1 MNNRIWSFGQASRQ
15 STDMNRVRYMDSLIF
30 NVHENNTFVG
40 DACDVKEKY
49 PILGLNYCSSFSKF
63 IWVLLVVVMSVH
75 GLVIA

>member
-1 MNNRIWSFGQASRQ
+1 
-15 STDMNRVRYMDSLIF
+15 MDSLIF